1 MKQNACQL
9 CLKIIHQLIYFS
21 LPNSVDFTFY
31 NIWCILY
38 VASLIPFYAIE
49 KGDHFQAPAPPLA
62 VND

>member
-1 MKQNACQL
+1 MKQNACLL
-9 CLKIIHQLIYFS
+9 CLKVSHQLIYFS

-38 VASLIPFYAIE
+38 MVYFIPFYAVV
-49 KGDHFQAPAPPLA
+49 KGDRFQTPAPPLA